1 MWEEYL
7 ARIEAATPT
16 VAALGITDYWS
27 IDLYEQVQ
35 GRKSEGRLPDVDLIF
50 PNVEIR
56 LGVGT
61 GSGSAVNA
69 HLLISP
75 DDPEHVQEAR
85 RFLSSL
91 TFEAKKETY
100 RCTREDLIRLGRAH
114 DEDATDEKRALEVGT
129 NQFKTTTAI

>member
-1 MWEEYL
+1 MEDQFRGADVWEEYL

-61 GSGSAVNA
+61 
-69 HLLISP
+69 
-75 DDPEHVQEAR
+75 EAD
-85 RFLSSL
+85 LPL
-91 TFEAKKETY
+91 TPI
-100 RCTREDLIRLGRAH
+100 C
-114 DEDATDEKRALEVGT
+114 
-129 NQFKTTTAI
+129 